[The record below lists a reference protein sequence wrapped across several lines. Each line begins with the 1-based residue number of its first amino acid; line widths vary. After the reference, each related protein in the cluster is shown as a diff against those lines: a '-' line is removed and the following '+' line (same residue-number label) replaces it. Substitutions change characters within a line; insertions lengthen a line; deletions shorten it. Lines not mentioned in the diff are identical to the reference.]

1 MVMLH
6 IKLKKN
12 QVYSNMV
19 YAKHPPPPQA
29 LGNGSVGQN
38 TTFSE
43 HGHVAYQNKENHE
56 CSDMVAIILL

>member
-19 YAKHPPPPQA
+19 YAKHPPPRA

-56 CSDMVAIILL
+56 CSDMVAIILP